1 MNKISLIKN
10 NKTEESH
17 DNQVKKKSKFKK
29 FLSSSMAVMVLTVGL
44 SSPMTLRADDSQE
57 RVKKRID
64 KTIEL
69 IDEKIEENNK
79 IVEEKNKRIEK
90 NNEIIEKADKEIERN
105 KKIVEEAKKEEMEA
119 RNKLCKGL
127 EEQIPQMK
135 DYCSKNKCD
144 ENQKSILKR
153 SLNTYKEKCE
163 TLVVKSE

>member
-69 IDEKIEENNK
+69 IDEKIEEK
-79 IVEEKNKRIEK
+79 DKRIEK